1 MWVLLYVASRNF
13 QYKGNFRPRM
23 FDEHIIPAP
32 KCLYQGPTGGLSKS
46 LWLTGFYTISFPC
59 APLQAFFDS
68 SREFHRKR
76 EEKARLARV
85 RRRKEYIEDLQRY
98 FDETKADLDS
108 LLDTFDTILHD
119 ETADWSHGV
128 IWTPILDPA
137 PAEPS
142 AEPPVAPEQPPPLP
156 SPPRNKRRQQDPK
169 EENSR
174 PAKRTR
180 RDRDENAETAK
191 PLKKRATPSLPRRVY
206 NLRPRKKPGY

>member
-85 RRRKEYIEDLQRY
+85 RRRKEYIEDLQRH

-128 IWTPILDPA
+128 IWTPIPDPA

-142 AEPPVAPEQPPPLP
+142 AAPPAAPEQPPPLP

-169 EENSR
+169 EENPR

-180 RDRDENAETAK
+180 RDQNENVETAK
-191 PLKKRATPSLPRRVY
+191 SRKKRATAALPRKVY
-206 NLRPRKKPGY
+206 NLRPRKKPQ